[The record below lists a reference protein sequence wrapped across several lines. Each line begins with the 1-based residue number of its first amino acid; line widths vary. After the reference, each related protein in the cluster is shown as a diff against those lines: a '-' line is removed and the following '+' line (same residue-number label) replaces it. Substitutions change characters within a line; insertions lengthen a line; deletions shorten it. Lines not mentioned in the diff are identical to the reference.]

1 MVWVTDFPVRRML
14 LSEIAG
20 FEHAHRGMR
29 LDIMSSSGT
38 RALGPLLG
46 GTLCAIWAPVVRSSP
61 QPCVTEARRSHVFG
75 AKHFIALYFML
86 LSPFFLLFT
95 MGAILAIRQKWS
107 VFFKPVSLVGVA
119 LVFLLVTGPSTWIY
133 QTGVPHHHHLQ
144 VMNWVDSNVSDDARI
159 GTI

>member
-1 MVWVTDFPVRRML
+1 MERF
-14 LSEIAG
+14 A
-20 FEHAHRGMR
+20 R
-29 LDIMSSSGT
+29 L
-38 RALGPLLG
+38 
-46 GTLCAIWAPVVRSSP
+46 WAPVVRSSP